1 MAKANVSNTLVVPAA
16 SKVFPYH
23 DDFNEDKNF
32 HRILF
37 RPGKGVQGREL
48 TQIQTI
54 LQNQIERFGNHI
66 FKNGSSVLGGEIWV
80 QDRSGSSINLSL
92 QYANTDI
99 DILSFENKVV
109 VLDND
114 DDTIKFVV
122 REVREG
128 DDTTPPTLFGEYSSV
143 NEFLPNQTIKIQGEN
158 VRANAASANVSATC
172 RFAHIRDS
180 IYFFNGYF
188 IKVPKQSIAFSLY
201 NERAANVKI
210 GLEFSESIVTEN
222 EDSSLLDPAQEAFN
236 YQAPGAAR
244 YNVELNL
251 ATRALDS
258 EDVEKFVELIRIE
271 QGQVKSLTKFPV
283 YSEIEEV
290 LARRTYEES
299 GNYTVKA
306 FNIGFNID
314 RFDPQNYV
322 KATLGPGKAYI
333 FGYEY
338 ETISDTEVRIPKA
351 KTKSSVSG
359 FDLNMNYGNYVIT
372 DGLKGDFGITT
383 MDTFDIHCVPYQFI
397 DYTSNTTYQRTKT
410 GTGRTK
416 MIEFYS
422 GDVDVDT
429 RRYEFYLS
437 DTQYR
442 SITSNANVITST
454 TITMFNGTTLL
465 SSNTNAYKNA
475 TLRISSGEGSGYS
488 YNIAE
493 YDSANLKFTIDRPFY
508 STPNQ
513 SSNVS
518 IEFDFNDS
526 SSFVRYSPYTP
537 GATANAYTNITA
549 LNKTTGTLTGATF
562 ISEPSLN
569 TLVFQYPDTWIA
581 NGINNQVYS
590 YTRKYSSVQFTAG
603 TSATISS
610 GLNEDFIGTTAS
622 SNIASTVM
630 NNFLVICSDA
640 LSSSRNVGDV
650 IKVTTGVVAGSPEQ
664 ATFATGNVAETFIAT
679 VYAKMEFKVGVEP
692 KLKALVTANT
702 QTFSSETPSSVFV
715 NRTGSNT
722 TIYINAGQVLIQ
734 NPSRRI
740 GVRESLYI
748 SDVVKVSK
756 IYNLNGAAI
765 PVAGA
770 SLTIYDDVTERYE
783 VDNGQR
789 DNFYDH
795 ASIRLKSNFA
805 PVKGPLIVCCRY
817 YNHTL
822 LSGEGGYFSV
832 DSYPSLSSELY
843 EEGTSLGDGY
853 SNIPELITST
863 GANIALRD
871 AIDFRPKRDN
881 ASNTSPNFS
890 LSGIKIPNPTT
901 DFTSDYSFYLGR
913 RDLIILSGNKEIQRV
928 GGIPSKNPQDPSV
941 PQRSMVMYSLDVQPY
956 TENTQNVVPRYIE
969 NKRYTMRD
977 IGKIEKRVE
986 NLEYYVS
993 LNTLEKSALDITIR
1007 DTDGL
1012 ERTKYGIFAD
1022 NFTGHR
1028 LGASTRA
1035 DYQCA
1040 MELNQGWMQA
1050 KSNNNGFILSAN
1062 TSLSSN
1068 VVFTS
1073 DKAILRYD
1081 ETAWLTQGIATKFA
1095 PLAEMLH
1102 ASFAGKIF
1110 TLPEAD
1116 IWKSTNTAPDIV
1128 ITDTANSEYTTI
1140 NVYDTIV
1147 NSTSR

>member
-37 RPGKGVQGREL
+37 RPGKGLQGREL

-66 FKNGSSVLGGEIWV
+66 FKNGSSVIGGDIWV
-80 QDRSGSSINLSL
+80 QDRSGASINLSL

-99 DILSFENKVV
+99 DLTSFENKIV
-109 VLDND
+109 VLDGD
-114 DDTIKFVV
+114 DDAIKFVV
-122 REVREG
+122 REVWEG
-128 DDTTPPTLFGEYSSV
+128 DDTTPPALFGEYTSV
-143 NEFLPNQTIKIQGEN
+143 NEFQPNQTIKVQGEN
-158 VRANAASANVSATC
+158 IRANAASANVSTTC

-180 IYFFNGYF
+180 IYFFNGFF
-188 IKVPKQSIAFSLY
+188 IKVPKQSIAFSRY
-201 NERAANVKI
+201 GERGANVKI

-222 EDSSLLDPAQEAFN
+222 EDSSLLDPAQESFN
-236 YQAPGAAR
+236 FQAPGASR

-251 ATRALDS
+251 ATRAIDS
-258 EDVEKFVELIRIE
+258 EDVEKFVELIRVE
-271 QGQVKSLTKFPV
+271 RGLVKSLINTPV

-299 GNYTVKA
+299 GNYTVKPFIIS
-306 FNIGFNID
+306 FNLD
-314 RFDPQNYV
+314 RFDPQNFV
-322 KATLGPGKAYI
+322 AAALSPGKAYV

-338 ETISDTEVRIPKA
+338 ETISDTEIRIPKA
-351 KTKSSVSG
+351 RSKSTVND
-359 FDLNMNYGNYVIT
+359 FDLNMNYGNYVVT

-383 MDTFDIHCVPYQFI
+383 MDTFDIHCVQHQFI
-397 DYTSNTTYQRTKT
+397 DYSSNATYQTTKT

-429 RRYEFYLS
+429 RKYEFYLS

-465 SSNTNAYKNA
+465 SANTNAYKNA

-493 YDSANLKFTIDRPFY
+493 YDATNRRFTIDRPFY

-518 IEFDFNDS
+518 IEFDFSDT
-526 SSFVRYSPYTP
+526 SSFVKRVGYTP
-537 GATANAYTNITA
+537 GAIANAFTNITT
-549 LNKTTGTLTGATF
+549 LNKTTGTLDGSTF

-569 TLVFQYPDTWIA
+569 TLVFKYPDTFIA
-581 NGINNQVYS
+581 NGISDQVYS
-590 YTRKYSSVQFTAG
+590 YTRKYSSVQFTSG

-610 GLNEDFIGTTAS
+610 GLNEDFVGTTAS

-630 NNFLVICSDA
+630 NNFLVICSDP
-640 LSSSRNVGDV
+640 LSSGRTVGEV
-650 IKVTTGVVAGSPEQ
+650 IKVTSSVAEGSPEQ
-664 ATFATGNVAETFIAT
+664 ATFATNNVAETFIAT
-679 VYAKMEFKVGVEP
+679 IYSKMEFKQGVES
-692 KLKALVTANT
+692 KLKSLITANT
-702 QTFSSETPSSVFV
+702 KTFSGETPSAVFV
-715 NRTGSNT
+715 NDTGSNT
-722 TIYINAGQVLIQ
+722 TVYINAGQVVIQ
-734 NPSRRI
+734 NPTRRV
-740 GVRESLYI
+740 GTRESLYI
-748 SDVVKVSK
+748 SDVVAVSK
-756 IYNLNGAAI
+756 IYNLNGEAI
-765 PVAGA
+765 PEADTN
-770 SLTIYDDVTERYE
+770 LNIYDDVTERFE
-783 VDNGQR
+783 FDNGQR

-817 YNHTL
+817 YEHTL

-832 DSYPSLSSELY
+832 DSYPSLNADLF

-853 SNIPELITST
+853 SNIPEFITST
-863 GANIALRD
+863 GTSIPLRD
-871 AIDFRPKRDN
+871 AIDFRPKREN
-881 ASNTSPNFS
+881 ASNTFPNFT

-901 DFTSDYSFYLGR
+901 DFTSNYSFYLGR
-913 RDLIILSGNKEIQRV
+913 RDLIILAGNREIRRV
-928 GGIPSKNPQDPSV
+928 QGIPAKNPQDPSV

-956 TENTQNVVPRYIE
+956 TETTQNVVPRYIE

-1035 DYQCA
+1035 DYQCS

-1050 KSNNNGFILSAN
+1050 KSNNKGFMLSAN
-1062 TSLSSN
+1062 TTLSSN

-1073 DKAILRYD
+1073 DKAMLAYREIPF
-1081 ETAWLTQGIATKFA
+1081 LTQGIATKFA
-1095 PLAEMLH
+1095 PLAEMLYS
-1102 ASFAGKIF
+1102 SFRGRIF
-1110 TLPEAD
+1110 TLPEGD
-1116 IWKSTNTAPDIV
+1116 IWKSMNTAPDIV
-1128 ITDTANSEYTTI
+1128 ITDTANSEYTTV